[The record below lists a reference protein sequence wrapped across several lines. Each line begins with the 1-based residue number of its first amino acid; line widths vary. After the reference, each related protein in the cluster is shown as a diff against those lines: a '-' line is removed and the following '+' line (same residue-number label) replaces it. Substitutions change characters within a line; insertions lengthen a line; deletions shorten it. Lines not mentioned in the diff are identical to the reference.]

1 MERESSDEND
11 LGIFGDGY
19 ASPYGSP
26 SPLEESSPS
35 ENRDQICNICSA
47 KYCSPRVLSCLHV
60 FCESCLEKMLIDEAG
75 DKSDSVIICPKCK
88 QETKVGA
95 KGAGSLPCDYVL
107 ANILDMSAIESMA
120 VLCTSCK
127 AKEKAVA
134 RCSDCANFLC
144 PNCNT
149 AHQFMRCFENHHV
162 VAFEDIRNS
171 HEAVPIHKP
180 VFCEIHSSES
190 MKYYCYT
197 CQVPVCSNCL
207 LSEHK
212 APEHHYEH
220 LSEAEEHQ
228 REELKNLMSESKS
241 KVEFC
246 ENASNHLENALSEL
260 QQQHDNA
267 RDLIQETFQ
276 SYKAVL
282 EKCRDDILEELQ
294 QIHSKR
300 ELKIMDT
307 FHSVEKTMEKI
318 DDACKFTSRLLEHGN
333 TVEVLSLKQVAGAQ
347 LLYLIN
353 NTPKPDVSTAIEF
366 DTDIKKFEAA
376 VKATFGSFRAETV
389 STPKESTSPPTLP
402 NVGSLKLNDIIV
414 GNIST
419 ANGCASTV
427 TTTSSPVSLP
437 TSMQSSFEGE
447 LASSVGP
454 NFTIPQGVLNSETPP
469 ATAPIP
475 PNALHG
481 LTSIQEY
488 NLQQLAS
495 LAEKEPV
502 NSPVIGVTPSHAP
515 PSSNPSPTPSFT
527 LADLFSGD
535 ISSANNALNNLQ
547 ALAKLGGV
555 SLNNSDISNGS
566 LNGAPPPAGA
576 NLVLGRG
583 PSPSLEISTTIAS
596 LNGGAY
602 RSLSGSPSPILSQP
616 DELLGEGLHNIPII
630 GVGSGGPTNSFHHP
644 RASSSKL
651 TPMQIRC
658 KYGQLGPSKGQFN
671 SPHGFC
677 LGIEEDIIVADTNN
691 HRIQVF
697 EKTGTFKFQFG
708 IPGKE
713 EGQLW
718 YPRKVA
724 VMRNSGKFVV
734 CDRGNERSRM
744 QIFTKNG
751 HFIKK
756 IAIRYIDIV
765 AGLAV
770 TSQGHIVAVDSVSP
784 TVFVISESGDL
795 LRWFDCSDYMREPS
809 DIAISGKEYFVCD
822 FKGHCVVVFNEEGH
836 FLRRI
841 GCESITNFPNGID
854 ISDAGDVLVGDSH
867 GNRFHVAVFSR
878 DGSLL
883 SEFECPYVKVS
894 RCCGLKITSEGYVVT
909 LAKNNHHVLVLN
921 TLYIM

>member
-1 MERESSDEND
+1 MERDSNDDND
-11 LGIFGDGY
+11 LSIFADGFGSS
-19 ASPYGSP
+19 SPG
-26 SPLEESSPS
+26 PLEESSPS

-47 KYCSPRVLSCLHV
+47 KYCNPRVLSCLHV
-60 FCESCLEKMLIDEAG
+60 FCEVCLEKMLMDEAG
-75 DKSDSVIICPKCK
+75 DSGKRDYIISCPKCK
-88 QETKVGA
+88 QETKVGN
-95 KGAGSLPCDYVL
+95 KGAGSLPCDYIL
-107 ANILDMSAIESMA
+107 TNILDMSAIENMA

-134 RCSDCANFLC
+134 RCSDCAHFLC

-162 VAFEDIRNS
+162 VAFEELRKS
-171 HEAVPIHKP
+171 HDPVPIHKP
-180 VFCEIHSSES
+180 VFCETHSNENV
-190 MKYYCYT
+190 KFYCIS
-197 CQVPVCSNCL
+197 CQVPICNNCL
-207 LSEHK
+207 LSDHK
-212 APEHHYEH
+212 APEHHYER
-220 LSEAEEHQ
+220 LAEAEERQ
-228 REELKNLMSESKS
+228 REELRSLMTESKS

-246 ENASNHLENALSEL
+246 ENASSHLENALSEL

-267 RDLIQETFQ
+267 KDLIQETFQ

-282 EKCRDDILEELQ
+282 EKCRDNVLEELKQ
-294 QIHSKR
+294 LHSNR
-300 ELKIMDT
+300 ELRIMDT

-333 TVEVLSLKQVAGAQ
+333 TAEILSLKRVVGAQ

-353 NTPKPDVSTAIEF
+353 NTPKPEVNTNIEF
-366 DTDIKKFEAA
+366 MTDIDKFEAA
-376 VKATFGSFRAETV
+376 VKATFGSFQTEVT
-389 STPKESTSPPTLP
+389 STPKETSPPPTLP
-402 NVGSLKLNDIIV
+402 GVTPLKINGVL
-414 GNIST
+414 GTTAMNI
-419 ANGCASTV
+419 ANGCSSTV
-427 TTTSSPVSLP
+427 TSASSPVSLP

-447 LASSVGP
+447 LTASVGP
-454 NFTIPQGVLNSETPP
+454 SFALPPVVLSPDVP
-469 ATAPIP
+469 SVP
-475 PNALHG
+475 PNLHG

-495 LAEKEPV
+495 LAEKEAV
-502 NSPVIGVTPSHAP
+502 GSPVVGVPPSHP
-515 PSSNPSPTPSFT
+515 SPSSNPSPTPSFT

-535 ISSANNALNNLQ
+535 PSSASNAINNLQ
-547 ALAKLGGV
+547 ALAKLGSV
-555 SLNNSDISNGS
+555 SLNNQDLTNGS
-566 LNGAPPPAGA
+566 LNGTTPAGS

-583 PSPSLEISTTIAS
+583 SSPSLEIPPAIVS
-596 LNGGAY
+596 LNGGTY
-602 RSLSGSPSPILSQP
+602 QSLSDTPSPILSQAE
-616 DELLGEGLHNIPII
+616 ELIGDGMHNMPLM
-630 GVGSGGPTNSFHHP
+630 VGNSANGGPAGSFHHP
-644 RASSSKL
+644 RAATGKL

-677 LGIEEDIIVADTNN
+677 LGTEEDIIVADTNN

-724 VMRNSGKFVV
+724 VMRNTGKFVV

-822 FKGHCVVVFNEEGH
+822 FKGHCVVVFNEEGQ

-841 GCESITNFPNGID
+841 GCESVTNFPNGID